1 MNNTP
6 RPTAPITD
14 RETLARRVCGR
25 GAVRLSGYRY
35 VVGRTRR
42 WRAIVLADSPVTG
55 EDLRAMDAEVRSAG
69 LLRPFHLW
77 AADCRYGDTIAW
89 QVHRSPSRPRSAPTS
104 AAPAAPPNPPA
115 C

>member
-1 MNNTP
+1 MNNIP
-6 RPTAPITD
+6 KPTAPITD
-14 RETLARRVCGR
+14 RETLARRMCGR

-35 VVGRTRR
+35 VIGRTRR

-55 EDLRAMDAEVRSAG
+55 DDLRAMDAEVRSAG

-77 AADCRYGDTIAW
+77 AEECRYGDTIAW
-89 QVHRSPSRPRSAPTS
+89 QVHRIPSRPRSAPTS
-104 AAPAAPPNPPA
+104 AVPPN